1 MAKNLPYPPSPAS
14 ETLSPDSGILPFG
27 RDACLPAGRRRVTL
41 SFFIAGPLW
50 GMHRLKLVTQNSNG
64 ST

>member
-14 ETLSPDSGILPFG
+14 EAMSCYEGMLPSG

-41 SFFIAGPLW
+41 SYFIAGPLVQMLSSDFNW
-50 GMHRLKLVTQNSNG
+50 PPAVTY
-64 ST
+64 